1 MRGRK
6 PTSSSLI
13 LPFRYLEVRFVRTGT
28 DQQTHLERPGVCR
41 PGKGGRMGGCTL
53 RCPLAELLFPVP
65 RVYAPPHCSLSQK
78 WHPPPGSSSQQPEW
92 GPSLPSPGPQIATA
106 QFLLSSGR
114 AASATPQGVHIHPP
128 LLATP
133 IPRFLNLT

>member
-1 MRGRK
+1 
-6 PTSSSLI
+6 
-13 LPFRYLEVRFVRTGT
+13 
-28 DQQTHLERPGVCR
+28 
-41 PGKGGRMGGCTL
+41 MGGCTL